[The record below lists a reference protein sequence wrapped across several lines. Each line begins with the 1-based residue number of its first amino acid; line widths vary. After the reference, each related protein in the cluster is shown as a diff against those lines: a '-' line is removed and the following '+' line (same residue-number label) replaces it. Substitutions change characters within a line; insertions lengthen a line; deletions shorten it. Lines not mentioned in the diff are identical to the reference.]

1 MKKLVN
7 EFREF
12 IQRGSVMDLA
22 VGMIMGTA
30 FNSIVT
36 SLVNDIIMPVIG
48 AIIGGQHFAGLS
60 ITIKDAS
67 IQYGNFIQNIVD
79 FLIVAFCLFYIIKM
93 LNKLQERAKKLEKKQ
108 KEEEKPA
115 EPVKSEETL
124 LLEEIRDLLKKQNKK
139 N

>member
-30 FNSIVT
+30 FNSIVS
-36 SLVNDIIMPVIG
+36 SLVNDIIMPIVG

-79 FLIVAFCLFYIIKM
+79 FLIVAFCLFYIIKI

-108 KEEEKPA
+108 KEEKKA